1 MVNEDIKYIINNQN
15 DLKNESNSTLV
26 SYLDKLSIEFDVV
39 KTNIIELTYHLDKV
53 EELYNKILKEYESR
67 NK

>member
-1 MVNEDIKYIINNQN
+1 MINEEIKYIINNQS
-15 DLKNESNSTLV
+15 DLKNESNSTLI
-26 SYLDKLSIEFDVV
+26 SHMDKLSLEFDKV

-67 NK
+67 TK